1 MKKNGLLIGLIVV
14 LGIVAIFLVSKRSNS
29 SIKKELRDFAVE
41 DTASVDRIFMVKK
54 DNEQVTL
61 NRVGDHWMVNDRFV
75 VRADAID
82 NLLKTLN
89 RIRIKSP
96 VSSSAL
102 DNTVKMLAT
111 RNTKVEVYEKNKLLK
126 TIYVGGPT
134 QDQMGTF
141 MMLEGS
147 SVPFIV
153 HIPGFIGY
161 LSTRFFVDEKGWR
174 STTLFK
180 YNFNDIKGITVTDPD
195 DSRSSF
201 HLLSSG
207 NNQYSI
213 TSPDGTPF
221 PGTLDTIG
229 VRFYISQFE
238 KVNFEFFAENL
249 TQTTIDSLL
258 AAKPYRSLI
267 LEDHTGKT
275 RKVVAYK
282 RPGFGK
288 VDSEGNT
295 LIWDDTRLWALI
307 DDKSWVVIQ
316 YFVFN
321 TLFAKSIN
329 FMILPK

>member
-1 MKKNGLLIGLIVV
+1 
-14 LGIVAIFLVSKRSNS
+14 
-29 SIKKELRDFAVE
+29 
-41 DTASVDRIFMVKK
+41 
-54 DNEQVTL
+54 
-61 NRVGDHWMVNDRFV
+61 
-75 VRADAID
+75 
-82 NLLKTLN
+82 
-89 RIRIKSP
+89 
-96 VSSSAL
+96 
-102 DNTVKMLAT
+102 
-111 RNTKVEVYEKNKLLK
+111 
-126 TIYVGGPT
+126 
-134 QDQMGTF
+134 

-147 SVPFIV
+147 SVPFVV
-153 HIPGFIGY
+153 HIPGFVGY
-161 LSTRFFVDEKGWR
+161 LSTRFFVEETGWR

-180 YNFNDIKGITVTDPD
+180 YNFNDIKGITVANPD
-195 DSRSSF
+195 DPRSSF

-238 KVNFEFFAENL
+238 KVNFEFFADNL
-249 TQTTIDSLL
+249 SNTTIDSLL

-267 LEDHTGKT
+267 LEDHAGKT

-288 VDSEGNT
+288 VDAEGNT

-329 FMILPK
+329 FMIQPK